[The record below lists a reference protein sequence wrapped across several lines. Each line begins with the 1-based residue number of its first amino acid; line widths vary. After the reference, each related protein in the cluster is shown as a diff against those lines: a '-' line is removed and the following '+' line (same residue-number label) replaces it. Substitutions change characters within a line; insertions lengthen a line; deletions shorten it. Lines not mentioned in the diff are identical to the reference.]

1 MSDYKTAIQSVFPKP
16 VCKRIE
22 SAVQQHPKPE
32 ELALLFHDVAYL
44 TQQASHKGEDQPSH
58 AKKRK
63 LDDGAAVSHANG
75 SSQPAAQSVDP
86 ASLTTILE
94 CKDVSFQIPARK
106 KLKLHMVRDSQDARR
121 QEIRLVDQKTS
132 MLEHSLP
139 ADQIEHAFC
148 LPVPEKQQRQCNFV
162 LLPKSGAVSPSG
174 TPCEQVLLTLN
185 EIAPQ
190 EVISAQ
196 QKTEEGDTLVSI
208 AERDLSDMLAK
219 YGKKI
224 TRPTEKEFASAIPQS
239 HRKGEKAW
247 HVKAHRGTKEGKQQ
261 QQKHTT
267 PPTSP
272 VLLRKSTQAKKKP
285 SLTESDETGYLWF
298 LSTGILFGFKKPIA
312 FFPFTSIDSI
322 SYTSVLQRTFNLVIA
337 ARDGPSPHQ
346 TDDAPEPEAQEIEF
360 SMLDQQDFAGID
372 EYVKRHGLND
382 ASMAAQRRA
391 KMYNVNKEK
400 KGDGEEGA
408 EGNGTGD
415 GGQEEESEL
424 QKAEQQLQ
432 DDEDEEEEDYVAS
445 GGESEGEGESSDEE
459 GEGGEDAG
467 EDEMDED
474 EVSGEE

>member
-16 VCKRIE
+16 ICKRIE

-44 TQQASHKGEDQPSH
+44 TQQAGQKDEDQPTH

-63 LDDGAAVSHANG
+63 LDDGAAVPHTNG
-75 SSQPAAQSVDP
+75 SSQPAAQSLDP
-86 ASLTTILE
+86 TNLTTILE

-139 ADQIEHAFC
+139 ADHIEHAFC
-148 LPVPEKQQRQCNFV
+148 LPVPDKQQRQCNFV
-162 LLPKSGAVSPSG
+162 LLPQSGAVSPSG
-174 TPCEQVLLTLN
+174 APCEQVMFTLN
-185 EIAPQ
+185 EVAPQ
-190 EVISAQ
+190 EAISAE

-208 AERDLSDMLAK
+208 AERDLNAMLAK

-247 HVKAHRGTKEGKQQ
+247 HVKAHRGSKE
-261 QQKHTT
+261 
-267 PPTSP
+267 
-272 VLLRKSTQAKKKP
+272 
-285 SLTESDETGYLWF
+285 GYLWF
-298 LSTGILFGFKKPIA
+298 LPTGILFGFKKPIA

-337 ARDGPSPHQ
+337 ARDDPPLQ
-346 TDDAPEPEAQEIEF
+346 QIDDAPEPEAKEIEF

-400 KGDGEEGA
+400 KADGEEGG
-408 EGNGTGD
+408 EGNGTGQ
-415 GGQEEESEL
+415 GEEESEL

-459 GEGGEDAG
+459 REGGEDAG
-467 EDEMDED
+467 EDEMDAD

>member
-44 TQQASHKGEDQPSH
+44 TQQAGQKDEDQPTH

-63 LDDGAAVSHANG
+63 LDDGAAVPHTNG

-106 KLKLHMVRDSQDARR
+106 KLKLHVVRDSRDARR

-148 LPVPEKQQRQCNFV
+148 LPVPDKQQRQCNFV

-174 TPCEQVLLTLN
+174 APCEQVMFTLN
-185 EIAPQ
+185 EVAPQ
-190 EVISAQ
+190 ETISAE
-196 QKTEEGDTLVSI
+196 QKAEEGDTLVSI
-208 AERDLSDMLAK
+208 AERDLNAMLAK

-247 HVKAHRGTKEGKQQ
+247 HVKAHRGSKE
-261 QQKHTT
+261 
-267 PPTSP
+267 
-272 VLLRKSTQAKKKP
+272 
-285 SLTESDETGYLWF
+285 GYLWF
-298 LSTGILFGFKKPIA
+298 LSTGILFGFKKPIT

-337 ARDGPSPHQ
+337 VRDDPPPHQ
-346 TDDAPEPEAQEIEF
+346 TDDAPEPEAKEIEF
-360 SMLDQQDFAGID
+360 GMLDQQDFAGID

-400 KGDGEEGA
+400 KGDGEEGG
-408 EGNGTGD
+408 EGNGTGE
-415 GGQEEESEL
+415 GEEESEL

-467 EDEMDED
+467 EDEMDAD

>member
-44 TQQASHKGEDQPSH
+44 TQQAGQQGEDQPSH

-63 LDDGAAVSHANG
+63 LDDRAAVAHANG
-75 SSQPAAQSVDP
+75 TSQPDAQSVDP

-106 KLKLHMVRDSQDARR
+106 KLKLHMVRDSHDVRR

-132 MLEHSLP
+132 TLEHSLP

-162 LLPKSGAVSPSG
+162 LLPKPGASSPSG
-174 TPCEQVLLTLN
+174 APCEQVLFTLN

-190 EVISAQ
+190 ENISAE
-196 QKTEEGDTLVSI
+196 QKVEEGDTLVSI
-208 AERDLSDMLAK
+208 AERDLSDMLGK

-247 HVKAHRGTKEGKQQ
+247 HVKAHRGTKE
-261 QQKHTT
+261 
-267 PPTSP
+267 
-272 VLLRKSTQAKKKP
+272 
-285 SLTESDETGYLWF
+285 GYLWF

-337 ARDGPSPHQ
+337 ARDDPPPHR
-346 TDDAPEPEAQEIEF
+346 TDDAEEPEAKEIEF

-400 KGDGEEGA
+400 KVDGEEGA
-408 EGNGTGD
+408 EGNGTGE
-415 GGQEEESEL
+415 GEEESEL

-432 DDEDEEEEDYVAS
+432 DDEDEDEEDYVAS

-474 EVSGEE
+474 EVSGED

>member
-44 TQQASHKGEDQPSH
+44 TQQAGQKDEDQPTH

-63 LDDGAAVSHANG
+63 LDDGAAVPHTNG
-75 SSQPAAQSVDP
+75 SSQPAAQSVDN
-86 ASLTTILE
+86 ASLATILE

-148 LPVPEKQQRQCNFV
+148 LPVPDKQQRQCNFV
-162 LLPKSGAVSPSG
+162 LLPKAGAVSPSG
-174 TPCEQVLLTLN
+174 AFCEQVMFTLN
-185 EIAPQ
+185 EVAPQ
-190 EVISAQ
+190 EAISAE
-196 QKTEEGDTLVSI
+196 QKAEEGDTLVSI
-208 AERDLSDMLAK
+208 AERDLNALLAK

-247 HVKAHRGTKEGKQQ
+247 HVKAHRGSKE
-261 QQKHTT
+261 
-267 PPTSP
+267 
-272 VLLRKSTQAKKKP
+272 
-285 SLTESDETGYLWF
+285 GYLWF
-298 LSTGILFGFKKPIA
+298 LSTGILFGFKKPIT

-322 SYTSVLQRTFNLVIA
+322 SYTSVLQRTFNLVVA
-337 ARDGPSPHQ
+337 ARDDPPPHQ
-346 TDDAPEPEAQEIEF
+346 TDEAPEPEAKEIEF

-400 KGDGEEGA
+400 KGDGEEGG
-408 EGNGTGD
+408 EGSGTGE
-415 GGQEEESEL
+415 GEESEL

-467 EDEMDED
+467 KDEMDAD

>member
-22 SAVQQHPKPE
+22 TAVQQHPKPE

-44 TQQASHKGEDQPSH
+44 TQQAGRKDEDQPSH

-63 LDDGAAVSHANG
+63 LDDGATVAHANG
-75 SSQPAAQSVDP
+75 TSQPAAQSVDP

-106 KLKLHMVRDSQDARR
+106 KLKLHMVRDSQDVRR

-162 LLPKSGAVSPSG
+162 LLPKPGAVSPSG
-174 TPCEQVLLTLN
+174 APCEQVLFSLN

-190 EVISAQ
+190 ENISAE
-196 QKTEEGDTLVSI
+196 QKVEEGDTLVSI
-208 AERDLSDMLAK
+208 AERDLSDMLGK

-247 HVKAHRGTKEGKQQ
+247 HVKAHRGTKE
-261 QQKHTT
+261 
-267 PPTSP
+267 
-272 VLLRKSTQAKKKP
+272 
-285 SLTESDETGYLWF
+285 GYLWF

-337 ARDGPSPHQ
+337 ARDDPPPHR
-346 TDDAPEPEAQEIEF
+346 TDDAEEPEAKEIEF

-400 KGDGEEGA
+400 KVDGEEGA
-408 EGNGTGD
+408 EGNGTGE
-415 GGQEEESEL
+415 GEEESEL

-432 DDEDEEEEDYVAS
+432 DDEDEDEEDYVAS

-474 EVSGEE
+474 EVSGED

>member
-22 SAVQQHPKPE
+22 TAVQQHPKPE

-44 TQQASHKGEDQPSH
+44 TQQAGRKDEDQPSH

-63 LDDGAAVSHANG
+63 LDDGATVAHANG
-75 SSQPAAQSVDP
+75 TSQPAAQSVDP

-106 KLKLHMVRDSQDARR
+106 KLKLHMVRDSQDVRR

-162 LLPKSGAVSPSG
+162 LLPKPGAVSPSG
-174 TPCEQVLLTLN
+174 APCEQVLFSLN

-190 EVISAQ
+190 ENISAE
-196 QKTEEGDTLVSI
+196 QKVEEGDTLVSI
-208 AERDLSDMLAK
+208 AERDLSDMLGK

-247 HVKAHRGTKEGKQQ
+247 HVKAHRGTKEGKQH
-261 QQKHTT
+261 QKHKT
-267 PPTSP
+267 PN
-272 VLLRKSTQAKKKP
+272 KP
-285 SLTESDETGYLWF
+285 SPQKDQARQESTPLTESLQTGYLWF

-337 ARDGPSPHQ
+337 ARDDPPPHR
-346 TDDAPEPEAQEIEF
+346 TDDAEEPEAKEIEF

-400 KGDGEEGA
+400 KADGEEGA
-408 EGNGTGD
+408 EGNGTGE
-415 GGQEEESEL
+415 GEEESEL

-459 GEGGEDAG
+459 GEGGDDAG
-467 EDEMDED
+467 EEEMDED

>member
-44 TQQASHKGEDQPSH
+44 TQQAGQKDEDQPTH

-63 LDDGAAVSHANG
+63 LDDGAAVPHTNG

-148 LPVPEKQQRQCNFV
+148 LPVPDKQQRQCNFV

-174 TPCEQVLLTLN
+174 APCEQVMFTLN
-185 EIAPQ
+185 EVAPQ
-190 EVISAQ
+190 EAISAE
-196 QKTEEGDTLVSI
+196 QKAEEGDTLVSI
-208 AERDLSDMLAK
+208 AERDLNAMLAK

-247 HVKAHRGTKEGKQQ
+247 HVKAHRGSKE
-261 QQKHTT
+261 
-267 PPTSP
+267 
-272 VLLRKSTQAKKKP
+272 
-285 SLTESDETGYLWF
+285 GYLWL
-298 LSTGILFGFKKPIA
+298 LSTGILFGFKKPIT

-337 ARDGPSPHQ
+337 ARDDPTPHQ
-346 TDDAPEPEAQEIEF
+346 TADAPEPEAKEIEF

-400 KGDGEEGA
+400 KGDGEEGGEA
-408 EGNGTGD
+408 NGTGE
-415 GGQEEESEL
+415 GEEESEL

-445 GGESEGEGESSDEE
+445 GGESEGEEESSDED

-467 EDEMDED
+467 EDEMDAD

>member
-44 TQQASHKGEDQPSH
+44 TQQAGQKDEDQPTH

-63 LDDGAAVSHANG
+63 LDDGAAVPHTNG

-106 KLKLHMVRDSQDARR
+106 KLKLHVVRDSRDARR
-121 QEIRLVDQKTS
+121 QEIRLVNQKTS

-148 LPVPEKQQRQCNFV
+148 LPVPDKQQRQCNFV

-174 TPCEQVLLTLN
+174 APCEQVMFTLN
-185 EIAPQ
+185 EVAPQ
-190 EVISAQ
+190 ETISAE
-196 QKTEEGDTLVSI
+196 QKAEEGDTLVSI
-208 AERDLSDMLAK
+208 AERDLNAMLAK

-247 HVKAHRGTKEGKQQ
+247 HVKAHRGSKE
-261 QQKHTT
+261 
-267 PPTSP
+267 
-272 VLLRKSTQAKKKP
+272 
-285 SLTESDETGYLWF
+285 GYLWF
-298 LSTGILFGFKKPIA
+298 LSTGILFGFKKPIT

-337 ARDGPSPHQ
+337 ARDDPPPHQ
-346 TDDAPEPEAQEIEF
+346 TDDAPEPEAKEIEF

-400 KGDGEEGA
+400 KGDGEEGGEA
-408 EGNGTGD
+408 NGTGE
-415 GGQEEESEL
+415 GGEESEL

-467 EDEMDED
+467 EDEMDAD

>member
-1 MSDYKTAIQSVFPKP
+1 SNGLQCFSSLYLRGCSSIWIGLITQVFGIVGTIMSDYKTAIQSVFPKP

-44 TQQASHKGEDQPSH
+44 TQQAGQKDEDQPTH

-63 LDDGAAVSHANG
+63 LDDGAAVPHTNG

-86 ASLTTILE
+86 ASLSTILE

-106 KLKLHMVRDSQDARR
+106 KLKLHVVRDSQDARR

-148 LPVPEKQQRQCNFV
+148 LPVPDKQQRQCNFV

-174 TPCEQVLLTLN
+174 APSEQVMFTLN
-185 EIAPQ
+185 EVAPQ
-190 EVISAQ
+190 EAISAE
-196 QKTEEGDTLVSI
+196 QKAEEGDTLVSI
-208 AERDLSDMLAK
+208 AERDLNAMLAK

-247 HVKAHRGTKEGKQQ
+247 HVKAHRGSKE
-261 QQKHTT
+261 
-267 PPTSP
+267 
-272 VLLRKSTQAKKKP
+272 
-285 SLTESDETGYLWF
+285 GYLWF
-298 LSTGILFGFKKPIA
+298 LSTGILFGFKKPIT

-337 ARDGPSPHQ
+337 ARDDPPPHQ
-346 TDDAPEPEAQEIEF
+346 TDDAPEPEAKEIEF

-400 KGDGEEGA
+400 KGEG
-408 EGNGTGD
+408 G
-415 GGQEEESEL
+415 EESEL

-445 GGESEGEGESSDEE
+445 GGESEGEGESSDED

-467 EDEMDED
+467 EDEMDAD

>member
-44 TQQASHKGEDQPSH
+44 TQQAGQKGEDQPGH

-75 SSQPAAQSVDP
+75 SSQPSTQSVDP

-162 LLPKSGAVSPSG
+162 LLPEPGAVSPSG
-174 TPCEQVLLTLN
+174 APCEQVLFTLN

-190 EVISAQ
+190 ETISAE

-224 TRPTEKEFASAIPQS
+224 ARPTEKEFASAIPQS

-247 HVKAHRGTKEGKQQ
+247 HVKAHRGTKEE
-261 QQKHTT
+261 T
-267 PPTSP
+267 
-272 VLLRKSTQAKKKP
+272 
-285 SLTESDETGYLWF
+285 DETGYLWF

-337 ARDGPSPHQ
+337 ARDDPSPPQ
-346 TDDAPEPEAQEIEF
+346 TDEAAEPPEAQEIEF

-408 EGNGTGD
+408 EGNGTGE
-415 GGQEEESEL
+415 GKEEEESEL

-459 GEGGEDAG
+459 GEGGEEAG

>member
-44 TQQASHKGEDQPSH
+44 TQQAGQKGDDQPTH

-75 SSQPAAQSVDP
+75 SSEAAAQSVDP
-86 ASLTTILE
+86 ASFTTVLE

-132 MLEHSLP
+132 VLEHSLP

-162 LLPKSGAVSPSG
+162 LLPKPGAVSPSG
-174 TPCEQVLLTLN
+174 APCEQVLFTLN

-190 EVISAQ
+190 EAISAD

-208 AERDLSDMLAK
+208 AERDLSIILAK

-224 TRPTEKEFASAIPQS
+224 TRPTEKNFASAIPQS

-247 HVKAHRGTKEGKQQ
+247 HVKAHRGTKE
-261 QQKHTT
+261 
-267 PPTSP
+267 
-272 VLLRKSTQAKKKP
+272 
-285 SLTESDETGYLWF
+285 GYLWF

-337 ARDGPSPHQ
+337 ARDDPPPHQ
-346 TDDAPEPEAQEIEF
+346 TDDAAAEPAEAQEIEF
-360 SMLDQQDFAGID
+360 SMLDQQDFTGID

-408 EGNGTGD
+408 GGNGTGD
-415 GGQEEESEL
+415 GMEEESEL

>member
-1 MSDYKTAIQSVFPKP
+1 MSDYRTAIQSVFPKP

-44 TQQASHKGEDQPSH
+44 TQQAGHKGEDQPTH

-63 LDDGAAVSHANG
+63 LDDGAAVPHTNG
-75 SSQPAAQSVDP
+75 SSQPAAQPVDP

-148 LPVPEKQQRQCNFV
+148 LPVPDKQQRQCNFV

-174 TPCEQVLLTLN
+174 APCEQVMFTLN
-185 EIAPQ
+185 EVAPQ
-190 EVISAQ
+190 EASSTE
-196 QKTEEGDTLVSI
+196 QKAEEGDTLVSI
-208 AERDLSDMLAK
+208 AERDINAMLAK

-224 TRPTEKEFASAIPQS
+224 TGPTEKEFASAIPQS

-247 HVKAHRGTKEGKQQ
+247 HVKAHRGSKEGKQQ
-261 QQKHTT
+261 QQQQRRIPIQTSHPPKHHAR
-267 PPTSP
+267 
-272 VLLRKSTQAKKKP
+272 RKSP
-285 SLTESDETGYLWF
+285 LLTEIKTGYLWF

-337 ARDGPSPHQ
+337 ARDDPTPHQ
-346 TDDAPEPEAQEIEF
+346 TDDAPEPEAKEIEF

-400 KGDGEEGA
+400 KGDGEEGG
-408 EGNGTGD
+408 EGHGTE
-415 GGQEEESEL
+415 GGEEESEL

-467 EDEMDED
+467 KDEMDAD

>member
-32 ELALLFHDVAYL
+32 QLALLFHDVAYL
-44 TQQASHKGEDQPSH
+44 TQQAGQKGEDQPSH

-63 LDDGAAVSHANG
+63 LDDGVAVSHANG

-162 LLPKSGAVSPSG
+162 LLPKPGAISPSG
-174 TPCEQVLLTLN
+174 APCEQVLFTLN

-190 EVISAQ
+190 EAISAE

-208 AERDLSDMLAK
+208 AERDLGDMLAK

-224 TRPTEKEFASAIPQS
+224 TRPTEEEFASAIPQS

-247 HVKAHRGTKEGKQQ
+247 HVKAHRGTKEG
-261 QQKHTT
+261 
-267 PPTSP
+267 
-272 VLLRKSTQAKKKP
+272 
-285 SLTESDETGYLWF
+285 YLWF
-298 LSTGILFGFKKPIA
+298 LPTGILFGFKKPIA

-337 ARDGPSPHQ
+337 ARDDPPPHQ
-346 TDDAPEPEAQEIEF
+346 TDDAAEPPGAQEIEF

-415 GGQEEESEL
+415 GEEESEL

>member
-44 TQQASHKGEDQPSH
+44 TQQAGQKDEDQPTH

-63 LDDGAAVSHANG
+63 LDDGAAIPHTNG

-106 KLKLHMVRDSQDARR
+106 KLKLHMVRDSRDARR

-132 MLEHSLP
+132 MLEHSFP

-148 LPVPEKQQRQCNFV
+148 LPVPDKQQRQCNFV

-174 TPCEQVLLTLN
+174 APCEQVMFTLN
-185 EIAPQ
+185 EVAPQ
-190 EVISAQ
+190 EAISAE
-196 QKTEEGDTLVSI
+196 QKAEEGDTLVSI
-208 AERDLSDMLAK
+208 AERDLNAMLAK

-247 HVKAHRGTKEGKQQ
+247 HVKAHRGSKE
-261 QQKHTT
+261 
-267 PPTSP
+267 
-272 VLLRKSTQAKKKP
+272 
-285 SLTESDETGYLWF
+285 GYLWF
-298 LSTGILFGFKKPIA
+298 LSTGILFGFKKPIT

-337 ARDGPSPHQ
+337 ARDDPPPHQ
-346 TDDAPEPEAQEIEF
+346 TADAPEPEAKEIEF

-400 KGDGEEGA
+400 KGDGEEGG
-408 EGNGTGD
+408 ERNGTGE
-415 GGQEEESEL
+415 GEEESEL

-459 GEGGEDAG
+459 GEGGEDVG
-467 EDEMDED
+467 EDEMDAD

>member
-44 TQQASHKGEDQPSH
+44 TQQAGQKDEDQPTH

-63 LDDGAAVSHANG
+63 LDDGAAVPHTNG
-75 SSQPAAQSVDP
+75 SSQPAAQSLDP
-86 ASLTTILE
+86 TNLTTILE

-106 KLKLHMVRDSQDARR
+106 KLKLHMVCDSQDVRR

-139 ADQIEHAFC
+139 ADHIEHAFC
-148 LPVPEKQQRQCNFV
+148 LPVPDKQQRQCNFV
-162 LLPKSGAVSPSG
+162 LLPKYGAVNSSGA
-174 TPCEQVLLTLN
+174 PCEQVMFTMN
-185 EIAPQ
+185 EVAPQ
-190 EVISAQ
+190 EAISTE
-196 QKTEEGDTLVSI
+196 QKAEEGDTLVSI
-208 AERDLSDMLAK
+208 AERDLNAMLAK

-247 HVKAHRGTKEGKQQ
+247 HVKAHRGSKE
-261 QQKHTT
+261 
-267 PPTSP
+267 
-272 VLLRKSTQAKKKP
+272 
-285 SLTESDETGYLWF
+285 GYLWF
-298 LSTGILFGFKKPIA
+298 LPTGILFGFKKPIA

-337 ARDGPSPHQ
+337 ARDDPPLQQ
-346 TDDAPEPEAQEIEF
+346 TDDAQEPEAKEIEF

-400 KGDGEEGA
+400 KADGEEGG
-408 EGNGTGD
+408 EGNGTGE
-415 GGQEEESEL
+415 GEEESEL
-424 QKAEQQLQ
+424 HKAEQQLQ

-467 EDEMDED
+467 DDEMDAD

>member
-16 VCKRIE
+16 ICKRIE

-32 ELALLFHDVAYL
+32 DLALLFHDVAYL
-44 TQQASHKGEDQPSH
+44 TQQAGQKGEDQPTQ

-63 LDDGAAVSHANG
+63 LDDGAAVPHTNG
-75 SSQPAAQSVDP
+75 SSQPAVQSVDP
-86 ASLTTILE
+86 ASFTTILE

-148 LPVPEKQQRQCNFV
+148 LPVPDKQQRQCNFV

-174 TPCEQVLLTLN
+174 SPCEQVMFTLN
-185 EIAPQ
+185 EVAPQ
-190 EVISAQ
+190 EAISAE
-196 QKTEEGDTLVSI
+196 QKAEEGDTLVSI
-208 AERDLSDMLAK
+208 AERDLNAMLAK

-247 HVKAHRGTKEGKQQ
+247 HVKAHRGSKE
-261 QQKHTT
+261 
-267 PPTSP
+267 
-272 VLLRKSTQAKKKP
+272 
-285 SLTESDETGYLWF
+285 GYLWF
-298 LSTGILFGFKKPIA
+298 LSTGILFGFKKPIT

-337 ARDGPSPHQ
+337 ARDDPPPHQ
-346 TDDAPEPEAQEIEF
+346 TADAAEPEAKEIEF

-400 KGDGEEGA
+400 KGDGEAGGEA
-408 EGNGTGD
+408 NGTGE
-415 GGQEEESEL
+415 GEEESEL

-467 EDEMDED
+467 EDEMDAD

>member
-1 MSDYKTAIQSVFPKP
+1 
-16 VCKRIE
+16 
-22 SAVQQHPKPE
+22 
-32 ELALLFHDVAYL
+32 VAYL
-44 TQQASHKGEDQPSH
+44 TQQAGQKDEDQPTH

-63 LDDGAAVSHANG
+63 LDDGAAVLHTNG
-75 SSQPAAQSVDP
+75 SSQPAAQAVDP

-148 LPVPEKQQRQCNFV
+148 LPVPDKQQRQCNFL

-174 TPCEQVLLTLN
+174 APCEQVMFTLN
-185 EIAPQ
+185 EVAPQ
-190 EVISAQ
+190 EAISAE
-196 QKTEEGDTLVSI
+196 QKAEEGDTLVSM
-208 AERDLSDMLAK
+208 AERDLNAMLAK
-219 YGKKI
+219 CGKKI

-247 HVKAHRGTKEGKQQ
+247 HVKAHRGSKEGKQQ
-261 QQKHTT
+261 DQQQQRIRTGLST
-267 PPTSP
+267 PK
-272 VLLRKSTQAKKKP
+272 RIMRDKSHPLTQSDKP
-285 SLTESDETGYLWF
+285 GYLWF

-337 ARDGPSPHQ
+337 ARDDPPPHQ
-346 TDDAPEPEAQEIEF
+346 TDDAPEPEAKEIEF

-400 KGDGEEGA
+400 KGDGEEGGEA
-408 EGNGTGD
+408 NGTEEG
-415 GGQEEESEL
+415 EEESEL

-459 GEGGEDAG
+459 GERVEDAG
-467 EDEMDED
+467 EDEMDAD

>member
-1 MSDYKTAIQSVFPKP
+1 
-16 VCKRIE
+16 
-22 SAVQQHPKPE
+22 
-32 ELALLFHDVAYL
+32 ALLFHDVAYL
-44 TQQASHKGEDQPSH
+44 TQQAGQKGEDQPTH

-63 LDDGAAVSHANG
+63 LDDGAAVPHTNG
-75 SSQPAAQSVDP
+75 SSQPAAQPVDP

-148 LPVPEKQQRQCNFV
+148 LPVPDKQQRQCNFV
-162 LLPKSGAVSPSG
+162 LLPKSGAVSSSG
-174 TPCEQVLLTLN
+174 APCEQVMFTLN
-185 EIAPQ
+185 EVAPQ
-190 EVISAQ
+190 EAISAE
-196 QKTEEGDTLVSI
+196 QKAEEGDTLVSI
-208 AERDLSDMLAK
+208 AERDLNAILAK
-219 YGKKI
+219 HGKKI
-224 TRPTEKEFASAIPQS
+224 ARPTEKEFASAIPQS

-247 HVKAHRGTKEGKQQ
+247 HVKAHRGSKE
-261 QQKHTT
+261 
-267 PPTSP
+267 
-272 VLLRKSTQAKKKP
+272 
-285 SLTESDETGYLWF
+285 GYLWF

-322 SYTSVLQRTFNLVIA
+322 SYTSVLQRTFNLVVA
-337 ARDGPSPHQ
+337 ACEDPPPHQ
-346 TDDAPEPEAQEIEF
+346 TADAPEPEAKEIEF

-400 KGDGEEGA
+400 KRDGEEGGEA
-408 EGNGTGD
+408 NGTGE
-415 GGQEEESEL
+415 GEEESEL

-467 EDEMDED
+467 EDEMDAD

>member
-44 TQQASHKGEDQPSH
+44 TQQAGQKDEDQPTH

-63 LDDGAAVSHANG
+63 LDDGAAIPHTNG

-106 KLKLHMVRDSQDARR
+106 KLKLHMVRDSRDARR

-132 MLEHSLP
+132 MLEHSFP

-148 LPVPEKQQRQCNFV
+148 LPVPDKQQRQCNFV

-174 TPCEQVLLTLN
+174 APCEQVMFTLN
-185 EIAPQ
+185 EVAPQ
-190 EVISAQ
+190 EAISAE
-196 QKTEEGDTLVSI
+196 QKAEEGDTLVSI
-208 AERDLSDMLAK
+208 AERDLNAMLAK

-247 HVKAHRGTKEGKQQ
+247 HVKAHRGSKE
-261 QQKHTT
+261 
-267 PPTSP
+267 
-272 VLLRKSTQAKKKP
+272 
-285 SLTESDETGYLWF
+285 GYLWF
-298 LSTGILFGFKKPIA
+298 LSTGILFGFKKPIT

-337 ARDGPSPHQ
+337 ARDDPPPHQ
-346 TDDAPEPEAQEIEF
+346 TADAPEPEAKEIEF

-400 KGDGEEGA
+400 KGDGEEGG
-408 EGNGTGD
+408 ERNGTGE
-415 GGQEEESEL
+415 GEEESEL

-445 GGESEGEGESSDEE
+445 GGESEGE
-459 GEGGEDAG
+459 
-467 EDEMDED
+467 
-474 EVSGEE
+474 

>member
-44 TQQASHKGEDQPSH
+44 TQQAGQKDEDQPTH

-63 LDDGAAVSHANG
+63 LDDGAAVPHTNG

-86 ASLTTILE
+86 ASLSTILE

-106 KLKLHMVRDSQDARR
+106 KLKLHVVRDSQDARR

-148 LPVPEKQQRQCNFV
+148 LPVPDKQQRQCNFV

-174 TPCEQVLLTLN
+174 APSEQVMFTLN
-185 EIAPQ
+185 EVAPQ
-190 EVISAQ
+190 EAISAE
-196 QKTEEGDTLVSI
+196 QKAEEGDTLVSI
-208 AERDLSDMLAK
+208 AERDLNAMLAK

-247 HVKAHRGTKEGKQQ
+247 HVKAHRGSKE
-261 QQKHTT
+261 
-267 PPTSP
+267 
-272 VLLRKSTQAKKKP
+272 
-285 SLTESDETGYLWF
+285 GYLWF
-298 LSTGILFGFKKPIA
+298 LSTGILFGFKKPIT

-337 ARDGPSPHQ
+337 ARDDPPPHQ
-346 TDDAPEPEAQEIEF
+346 TDDAPEPEAKEIEF

-400 KGDGEEGA
+400 KGEG
-408 EGNGTGD
+408 G
-415 GGQEEESEL
+415 EESEL

-445 GGESEGEGESSDEE
+445 GGESEGEGESSDED

-467 EDEMDED
+467 EDEMDAD

>member
-44 TQQASHKGEDQPSH
+44 TQQAGQKGEDQPSH

-63 LDDGAAVSHANG
+63 LDDGAAVAHANG
-75 SSQPAAQSVDP
+75 TSQPDAQSVDP

-106 KLKLHMVRDSQDARR
+106 KLKLHMVRDSKDARR

-162 LLPKSGAVSPSG
+162 LLPKPGAVSPSG
-174 TPCEQVLLTLN
+174 APCEQVLFTLN

-190 EVISAQ
+190 EAISAE
-196 QKTEEGDTLVSI
+196 QKIEEGDTLVSI
-208 AERDLSDMLAK
+208 AERDLSDMLGK

-247 HVKAHRGTKEGKQQ
+247 HVKAHRGTKE
-261 QQKHTT
+261 
-267 PPTSP
+267 
-272 VLLRKSTQAKKKP
+272 
-285 SLTESDETGYLWF
+285 GYLWF

-337 ARDGPSPHQ
+337 ARDDPPPHQ
-346 TDDAPEPEAQEIEF
+346 TDDAEEPEAKEIEF

-408 EGNGTGD
+408 EGNGTGE
-415 GGQEEESEL
+415 GEEESEL

-474 EVSGEE
+474 EVSGED